1 LTNTHDQKIGC
12 AFALAAFIFWG
23 LNPLYFKAVGSASPM
38 EVLAHRILW
47 SAPFIAIMLCFGN
60 QWKALKKSAVS
71 PKVLGTLFI
80 TSILVAV
87 NWLIFIYGI
96 AVDKVL
102 YCSLGY
108 YFTPLCN
115 VLMGMIFLKEKLS
128 KKQILAVIL
137 GLIGTLNLTLYYGQ
151 LPWISLA
158 LPLTFSTYGLLR
170 KTVAID
176 SMPGLFVETALLSP
190 LALAYLLYLDHT
202 GSMAFYHQGLGMS
215 LLLIA
220 AGAITSLPL
229 IWFTAGA
236 RRMRFSTI
244 GLFQY
249 IGPSITFFLAVAI
262 FDEPFG
268 LPHMVTFALIW
279 AGLGMFA
286 FDTFKG
292 SRA

>member
-1 LTNTHDQKIGC
+1 MDNTQDQKAGF
-12 AFALAAFIFWG
+12 AYALAAFLFWG

-47 SAPFIAIMLCFGN
+47 SVPFIAIMLCFGKH
-60 QWKALKKSAVS
+60 WGELKKSASS
-71 PKVLGTLFI
+71 PKVLGTLFV
-80 TSILVAV
+80 TAVLVAV

-96 AVDKVL
+96 SVDKVL

-128 KKQILAVIL
+128 KKQILAVTL
-137 GLIGTLNLTLYYGQ
+137 GLIGTLNLTIYYGQ

-170 KTVAID
+170 KTVAIE

-190 LALAYLLYLDHT
+190 LALIYLIYLNNAGEMT
-202 GSMAFYHQGLGMS
+202 FYHQGWDIS

-236 RRMRFSTI
+236 RRMRFATI

-249 IGPSITFFLAVAI
+249 IAPSFTFFLAVAI

-268 LPHMVTFALIW
+268 LPHLVTFALIW
-279 AGLGMFA
+279 GGLGIFA
-286 FDTFKG
+286 FDTFKQA
-292 SRA
+292 RA